1 MSTENNL
8 QRVKLTDDIFR
19 IPVFYTPKMVAN
31 FCSFSPSAGKPEQV
45 VDAWQQLGLN
55 IEMIEPSAV
64 SVEQLKAV
72 HRPYYVDQVLAGQV
86 KNGFGNSSPEVA
98 ESLRYTSGSML
109 AAAREAIQNR
119 KVAVAP
125 CSGFHHAGYTS
136 AFGYCTFNGLMVA
149 ALALH
154 AEGVASRVG
163 ILDFDMHYGDG
174 SVELIKHHQADSWI
188 EHYTSGR
195 EYESAFQANDF
206 MARIPERV
214 ADMSDCDVILYQA
227 GADPHV
233 HDPLGGF
240 LTTAQLRERDR
251 LVFATAHSLG
261 IPVAWNLAGGYQVAS
276 DGGIQAV
283 LDIHNNTMLECIAVY
298 QTSGGHS

>member
-86 KNGFGNSSPEVA
+86 KNGFGNSLPEVA

-109 AAAREAIQNR
+109 AAAREAIRNR

-188 EHYTSGR
+188 EHYTAGR
-195 EYESAFQANDF
+195 EYDSAFQANDF